1 VFDQKQEKT
10 NSTEQVEFFRRPS
23 QIPELRGVG
32 ATALDEIADRFTFRA
47 NDYYLGLVDW
57 EDQNDPIRRLV
68 IPQRGELNEWGSL
81 DTSDE
86 AANTVAPG
94 LQHKYA
100 DTALFLAA
108 SACAA
113 YCRYC
118 FRKRLFIR
126 HNKEEVA
133 QDPRPAL
140 SYVREH
146 VEITDVLLTGG
157 DPLVLDTRVFARI
170 LRGFARIEH
179 VRTVRIGSKMPAF
192 HPGRILDDAALV
204 DLLAVVAG
212 REASLYLMAHFDHP
226 RELTDR
232 AREAI
237 RVVQGAGVHVVNQCP
252 VVRGVNDDAGVLRD
266 LFEMTTVLGMP
277 QYYLFQGRPTT
288 GNEIFEVPLTRT
300 WQLFEAALRSCS
312 GLSRRARLVMS
323 HATGKI
329 EVCGLDRDH
338 IYLRYHRARNPNDE
352 GRIIVARRDDQ
363 AAWFDDLELI
373 GEDKAQEG
381 ATVFPGN

>member
-1 VFDQKQEKT
+1 MDYDVYNRGKADKVTFGVEQEKT
-10 NSTEQVEFFRRPS
+10 NSAEQVEFYSRPS

-32 ATALDEIADRFTFRA
+32 AKALDEVADRFAFRA

-57 EDQNDPIRRLV
+57 DDSDDPIRQLV
-68 IPQRGELNEWGSL
+68 IPQRGELGEWDSL
-81 DTSDE
+81 DASDE
-86 AANTVAPG
+86 AANTVVQG

-108 SACAA
+108 STCAA

-118 FRKRLFIR
+118 FRKRLFMG
-126 HNKEEVA
+126 HNEEIA
-133 QDPRPAL
+133 LDPGPAL
-140 SYVREH
+140 AYVREH
-146 VEITDVLLTGG
+146 AEIKDVLLTGG
-157 DPLVLDTRVFARI
+157 DPLVLNTEVFARI
-170 LRGFARIEH
+170 LRGFASIEH

-192 HPGRILDDAALV
+192 NPGRILDDAALI
-204 DLLAVVAG
+204 DLLARVAG
-212 REASLYLMAHFDHP
+212 RETSLYFMAHFDHP
-226 RELTDR
+226 RELTER

-237 RVVQGAGVHVVNQCP
+237 GVIQGAGVHVVNQCP
-252 VVRGVNDDAGVLRD
+252 LVRGVNDDADVLRE

-277 QYYLFQGRPTT
+277 QYYLFQVRPTA
-288 GNEIFEVPLTRT
+288 GNEIYEVPLPRS
-300 WQLFEAALRSCS
+300 WQLFEAARRSCS

-352 GRIIVARRDDQ
+352 GRIMVARRDDQ
-363 AAWFDDLELI
+363 AVWFDDLELI
-373 GEDKAQEG
+373 G
-381 ATVFPGN
+381 

>member
-1 VFDQKQEKT
+1 MSGQEQEKT
-10 NSTEQVEFFRRPS
+10 KSSEPVEFFRRPS

-32 ATALDEIADRFTFRA
+32 ATALDEVADRFPFRA

-57 EDQNDPIRRLV
+57 DDPDDPIRRLV

-81 DTSDE
+81 DASDE
-86 AANTVAPG
+86 AANTVVHG

-100 DTALFLAA
+100 DTALFLAT
-108 SACAA
+108 STCAA

-118 FRKRLFIR
+118 FRKRLFMQ
-126 HNKEEVA
+126 HNEEIA
-133 QDPRPAL
+133 QDPGPAIA
-140 SYVREH
+140 YVREH
-146 VEITDVLLTGG
+146 EEISDVLLTGG
-157 DPLVLDTRVFARI
+157 DPLVLDTGVFARI
-170 LRGFARIEH
+170 LRGFAGIEH

-192 HPGRILDDAALV
+192 HPGRILDDTALI
-204 DLLAVVAG
+204 DLLAGVAG
-212 REASLYLMAHFDHP
+212 RETSLYLMAHFDHP
-226 RELTDR
+226 RELTEK
-232 AREAI
+232 AQEAI
-237 RVVQGAGVHVVNQCP
+237 GAVQGVGVHVVNQCP
-252 VVRGVNDDAGVLRD
+252 VVRGVNDDAEILRD
-266 LFEMTTVLGMP
+266 LFEMTTALGMP

-288 GNEIFEVPLTRT
+288 GNEIFEVPLTRS

-352 GRIIVARRDDQ
+352 GRIMVARRDDQ
-363 AAWFDDLELI
+363 AVWFDDLELI
-373 GEDKAQEG
+373 G
-381 ATVFPGN
+381 